1 MTTTSHF
8 VFFLL
13 RDFTHLAF
21 SCALEPLRIAS
32 LVSGKPLYRW
42 SLASEDG
49 TSATCSNGSVTL
61 VNAGF
66 EPTRHADR
74 LFLIS
79 GIDVQTHTSPQV
91 LTYLRREQATGTPL
105 GAICSGAYAL
115 AKAGFLDGM
124 ETAVH

>member
-21 SCALEPLRIAS
+21 SCALEPLRIAN

-66 EPTRHADR
+66 EPTSHADR